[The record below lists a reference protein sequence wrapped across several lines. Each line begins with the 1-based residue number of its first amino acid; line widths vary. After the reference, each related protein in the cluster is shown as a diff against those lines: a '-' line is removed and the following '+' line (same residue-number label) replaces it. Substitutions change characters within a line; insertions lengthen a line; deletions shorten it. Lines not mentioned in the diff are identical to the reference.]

1 MERWSLKALYT
12 GYEDENYKR
21 DIEKLENIVDTLKQ
35 MAQDKWSVADDTIER
50 KGEVLKEALSFLEQ
64 YHVLYDKTGNFASLQ
79 QSADTMDVETV
90 KQLDKIKKIE
100 SEMSKPIAIFHKYV
114 KRIVNLEELIEKNP
128 ELKVYEFFLKDT
140 KKQAQYTL
148 SEEAEDIISKFH
160 LSGGS
165 GWEDMRDYLTSTMD
179 IDYKGEKVTLSDIRN
194 MAYSPEK
201 EVRKA
206 AYEAELNSYAKVKD
220 AVSYSLNNIK
230 LQVMTECELR
240 GYASPLEMTLE
251 ASHMKRETLDAMLQ
265 EMKKFLPK
273 FRQYLKR
280 KGELLGYQNGL
291 PFYEL
296 FAPLGESH
304 RKFTIEETKEYLVG
318 IFKGFS
324 EDLAD
329 MIERAFTEEWI
340 DFFPRK
346 GKVGGAFCA
355 NLPFI
360 GQSRI
365 LTNFDGSLGDVVT
378 LAHELGHAYH
388 GLQIESHKPLNW
400 SYSMPVAET
409 ASTFNET
416 VVMDTL
422 IKEAEGEE
430 KLVLIENQL
439 QDITQIMLDI
449 YSRYLFETAVFENRK
464 EGFLFSEQLEQ
475 MMLDAQ
481 KEAYGDGLDQ
491 NYLHPYMWIC
501 KPHYY
506 SAELS
511 FYNFPYAFGGLFAR
525 GLYARYQEEGKE
537 FIDKYRKMLYG
548 TTVNSVE
555 DVAKIAGIDLTKA
568 DFWRESLQSFSDLV
582 DEFLRLSEE

>member
-21 DIEKLENIVDTLKQ
+21 DIEKLENIVDALKQ

-50 KGEVLKEALSFLEQ
+50 KGAVLKEALSFLEQ
-64 YHVLYDKTGNFASLQ
+64 YNVLYDKTGNFASLQ

-100 SEMSKPIAIFHKYV
+100 SEMSKPIAVFHKYV
-114 KRIVNLEELIEKNP
+114 KGIVNLEELIEKNP

-165 GWEDMRDYLTSTMD
+165 GWENMRDYLTSTME

-304 RKFTIEETKEYLVG
+304 RKFTVEETKEYLVG

-430 KLVLIENQL
+430 KEDLGCLLKRQLSDRSPFAAFKRWLIRDNQKAYPEL
-439 QDITQIMLDI
+439 
-449 YSRYLFETAVFENRK
+449 REYLST
-464 EGFLFSEQLEQ
+464 
-475 MMLDAQ
+475 
-481 KEAYGDGLDQ
+481 
-491 NYLHPYMWIC
+491 
-501 KPHYY
+501 
-506 SAELS
+506 
-511 FYNFPYAFGGLFAR
+511 
-525 GLYARYQEEGKE
+525 
-537 FIDKYRKMLYG
+537 
-548 TTVNSVE
+548 
-555 DVAKIAGIDLTKA
+555 
-568 DFWRESLQSFSDLV
+568 
-582 DEFLRLSEE
+582 

>member
-1 MERWSLKALYT
+1 MGRWSLKALYT

-21 DIEKLENIVDTLKQ
+21 DIEKLEDTVNVLKQ
-35 MAQDKWSVADDTIER
+35 MAQDKWCVVGDTIEG
-50 KGEVLKEALSFLEQ
+50 KEEVLKEALSFLEQ

-100 SEMSKPIAIFHKYV
+100 SEMSKPIAVFHKYV
-114 KRIVNLEELIEKNP
+114 KGIDNLEELIEKNP

-140 KKQAQYTL
+140 KEQAKYTL
-148 SEEAEDIISKFH
+148 SEEAEDIIGKFH

-165 GWEDMRDYLTSTMD
+165 GWEDMRDYLTSTME

-194 MAYSPEK
+194 MAYSSDK

-273 FRQYLKR
+273 FRQYLRR

-304 RKFTIEETKEYLVG
+304 RRFTVEEAKEYLVG

-388 GLQIESHKPLNW
+388 GLQIESHRPLNW
-400 SYSMPVAET
+400 NYSMPVAET

-422 IKEAEGEE
+422 IKEAKGKE

-449 YSRYLFETAVFENRK
+449 YSRYLFESAVFENRK
-464 EGFLFSEQLEQ
+464 EGFLFSDQLEQ

-525 GLYARYQEEGKE
+525 GLYAKYQEEGKG
-537 FIDKYRKMLYG
+537 FIDKYKKMLYG
-548 TTVNSVE
+548 TTVNRVE

>member
-1 MERWSLKALYT
+1 M
-12 GYEDENYKR
+12 
-21 DIEKLENIVDTLKQ
+21 
-35 MAQDKWSVADDTIER
+35 
-50 KGEVLKEALSFLEQ
+50 
-64 YHVLYDKTGNFASLQ
+64 
-79 QSADTMDVETV
+79 
-90 KQLDKIKKIE
+90 
-100 SEMSKPIAIFHKYV
+100 
-114 KRIVNLEELIEKNP
+114 
-128 ELKVYEFFLKDT
+128 
-140 KKQAQYTL
+140 
-148 SEEAEDIISKFH
+148 
-160 LSGGS
+160 
-165 GWEDMRDYLTSTMD
+165 
-179 IDYKGEKVTLSDIRN
+179 
-194 MAYSPEK
+194 
-201 EVRKA
+201 RKA

-304 RKFTIEETKEYLVG
+304 RKFTVEETKEYLVG

-449 YSRYLFETAVFENRK
+449 YSRYLFESAVFENRK
-464 EGFLFSEQLEQ
+464 EGFLFSGQLEQ

-525 GLYARYQEEGKE
+525 GLYARYQEEGKG

>member
-1 MERWSLKALYT
+1 MNRWSLTALYE
-12 GYEDENYKR
+12 GYEDDNYKK
-21 DIEKLENIVDTLKQ
+21 DITELEHIVNVLKQKAKDKWNTASVTENI
-35 MAQDKWSVADDTIER
+35 E
-50 KGEVLKEALSFLEQ
+50 EVLKEAVSLLEQ
-64 YHVLYDKTGNFASLQ
+64 YILLYKKTEHFASLQ
-79 QSADTMDVETV
+79 QSADTTDIETV
-90 KQLDKIKKIE
+90 KQLDKIKKIV
-100 SEMSKPIAIFHKYV
+100 SEAGKAIAALNKY
-114 KRIVNLEELIEKNP
+114 IGSISNLEEIIERNAK
-128 ELKVYEFFLKDT
+128 LKEYKFFLKNT
-140 KKQAQYTL
+140 KENAMHTL
-148 SEEAEDIISKFH
+148 GEEAEDVISKFN
-160 LSGGS
+160 LSGGAA
-165 GWEDMRDYLTSTMD
+165 WENMRDYLTST
-179 IDYKGEKVTLSDIRN
+179 IEVDYKGKKVTLSDIRN
-194 MAYSPEK
+194 MAYSPDK
-201 EVRKA
+201 EVRKS
-206 AYEAELNSYAKVKD
+206 AYEAELNSYEKIKD

-240 GYASPLEMTLE
+240 GYNSPLEMTLQ
-251 ASHMKRETLDAMLQ
+251 ASHMKKETLDVMLD
-265 EMKKFLPK
+265 EMKKFMPK
-273 FRQYLKR
+273 FREYLKR

-304 RKFTIEETKEYLVG
+304 RKFTAEEAQEYLVN
-318 IFKGFS
+318 IFKSFS
-324 EDLAD
+324 EDLAN
-329 MIERAFTEEWI
+329 MIERAFTEKWI

-388 GLQIESHKPLNW
+388 GLQIETHKPLNW
-400 SYSMPVAET
+400 NYSMPVAET

-416 VVMDTL
+416 VVMNTL
-422 IKEAEGEE
+422 IKEAEGKE
-430 KLVLIENQL
+430 KMVLIENQL

-464 EGFLFSEQLEQ
+464 EGFLFSAQLEQ

-491 NYLHPYMWIC
+491 SCLHPYMWVC

-511 FYNFPYAFGGLFAR
+511 FYNFPYAFGGLLAR
-525 GLYARYQEEGKE
+525 GLYAKYQEEGNA
-537 FIDKYRKMLYG
+537 FIEKYKKMLYA
-548 TTVNSVE
+548 TTVNTVE
-555 DVAKIAGIDLTKA
+555 DTAKIAGIDLTKA
-568 DFWRESLQSFSDLV
+568 DFWRSSLQSFSELV
-582 DEFLRLSEE
+582 DEFLKLSEA